1 MKILIADDSALILER
16 LQAILAEID
25 EVEIVASLDN
35 GIDALAAMKNLNP
48 DLAIIDIRMPGLTG
62 LQVLDTIRKEN
73 KSVIFILL
81 TLQSQGYIKQMAIQ
95 SGTNY
100 FFNKADDFDQII
112 QVVSALSQ
120 KQNKNIKN
128 HKQ

>member
-25 EVEIVASLDN
+25 EVEVVASLDN
-35 GIDALAAMKNLNP
+35 GIDALVAMKNLNP
-48 DLAIIDIRMPGLTG
+48 DLAIVDMRMPGLTG
-62 LQVLDTIRKEN
+62 LQVLDAVRKEN
-73 KSVIFILL
+73 KSVIFIML

-120 KQNKNIKN
+120 KQNENIKN